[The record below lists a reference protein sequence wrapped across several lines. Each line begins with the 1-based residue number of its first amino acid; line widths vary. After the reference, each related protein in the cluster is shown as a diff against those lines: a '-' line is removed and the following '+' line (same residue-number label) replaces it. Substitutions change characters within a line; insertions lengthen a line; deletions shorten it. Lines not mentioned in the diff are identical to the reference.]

1 MENLKRIDWVK
12 WVIITV
18 GVWLIIYPH
27 PYKALVTILVIAPMI
42 TLIIHGIVGN
52 RPSISVLFDGVL
64 DNKSSFSP
72 ITHFCWSFVLLGF
85 RVFMDYD
92 PENMFVMM
100 GVGLVSAFI
109 PCLLLLS
116 THRLADKKDE
126 MAGSNYVL
134 VGVMLL
140 FYSPTSM
147 FAINCVY
154 DNTEPHKYQVK
165 VIDKHSSRSS
175 SKSGGD
181 YHLKVTSWTHNSES
195 ISIEVSSDKYSDVEE
210 GDTVIV
216 HARDGLFGVG
226 WYYIEP

>member
-12 WVIITV
+12 WLIITL

-27 PYKALVTILVIAPMI
+27 PYKALVTILVIVPMI
-42 TLIIHGIVGN
+42 TLFIHGIVGN
-52 RPSISVLFDGVL
+52 RPSISALFDGVL

-72 ITHFCWSFVLLGF
+72 ITHFCCSFILLGF

-109 PCLLLLS
+109 PCLILLS
-116 THRLADKKDE
+116 THKLADKKDE
-126 MAGSNYVL
+126 MAGLNYVL
-134 VGVMLL
+134 LGLMLL
-140 FYSPTSM
+140 FYPPTSM

-154 DNTEPHKYQVK
+154 DNTEPHTYQVK
-165 VIDKHSSRSS
+165 VIDKDKSRSS

-181 YHLKVTSWTHNSES
+181 YYLKVTSWTHNSEP

-226 WYYIEP
+226 WYYIEL